1 MYCVKVVAS
10 FDGAH
15 FLSNYEG
22 KCSNIHGHRWNVE
35 ADVVTENLI
44 EYGQNAGMVQDFSD
58 VKVALKRIVDE
69 YDHALII
76 ERDSM
81 RPKTLECL
89 DEDGF
94 KIVTVDFRTTAE
106 NFAYNIFL
114 DLKANGYNVRR
125 VTVYETP
132 NNAAIYEE

>member
-15 FLSNYEG
+15 FLSDYEG

-94 KIVTVDFRTTAE
+94 KIVIVDFRTTAE

-114 DLKANGYNVRR
+114 NLKANGYNVRR